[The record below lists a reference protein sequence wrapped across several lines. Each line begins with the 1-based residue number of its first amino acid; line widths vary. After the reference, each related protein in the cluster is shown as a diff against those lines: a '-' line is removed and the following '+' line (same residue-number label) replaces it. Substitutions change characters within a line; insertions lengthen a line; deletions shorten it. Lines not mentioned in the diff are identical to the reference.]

1 MAVAMRVLIKRVS
14 CSFVRGGATV
24 RKIVTRIASPA
35 TAYRVAEQKDLNTV
49 DDPAFP
55 KEHFRIVVKQGN
67 VALRNALD
75 TGLAAIQA
83 DGSYASIYRK
93 WFRAEPPV
101 VPKLH
106 KVAFWLKWT
115 LALKARKLAMFS
127 SLDTAVS
134 VLSSSA
140 P

>member
-67 VALRNALD
+67 VALRKALD

-106 KVAFWLKWT
+106 KVASDYDATNRDAAYQATGQF
-115 LALKARKLAMFS
+115 R
-127 SLDTAVS
+127 
-134 VLSSSA
+134 
-140 P
+140 